1 MEYKLEVKVS
11 LKHGVLDAEG
21 ETIQKS
27 LKLLGYEVGKVETIK
42 CYLITVDAK
51 SEKEAVQRIE
61 DSCRKLL
68 ANPVIQEYS
77 VKVV

>member
-11 LKHGVLDAEG
+11 LKHGVLDADG